1 MPAVQDVL
9 RSQANRG
16 DAVPTRK
23 LSDQEVSARMIITPA
38 RPSLVQVYEP
48 AQSQLQEEVI
58 LEEFVLD
65 GGETETRDPRS
76 ATAAFRFLPLTL
88 EQQQKLDDARRQRLA
103 RAGDGDAALALTEG
117 QEGVATPETHDE
129 MKMGRTRQRELQAA
143 EEDAAEGGD
152 GEPTNRRPK
161 RRSEHET
168 NRETNR
174 ESGGAIRGG
183 TAGAEIERGGE
194 EERSVP
200 RREPRREPKPAPK
213 EAPKEAPKR
222 ASTSSTKRGKK

>member
-65 GGETETRDPRS
+65 GGETDVRDPRS

-117 QEGVATPETHDE
+117 QEGVVMPETHDE
-129 MKMGRTRQRELQAA
+129 MKMGQTRQRDLQAA
-143 EEDAAEGGD
+143 EERRAEGGD
-152 GEPTNRRPK
+152 GEPTDRRPL
-161 RRSEHET
+161 RRSE
-168 NRETNR
+168 REAQR

-183 TAGAEIERGGE
+183 TAGAEVERGGE

-200 RREPRREPKPAPK
+200 RREPAPK
-213 EAPKEAPKR
+213 EASKEAPKRGRPKR